1 MNVELKICV
10 ALSACLALSGA
21 FAQDVSSSGGYV
33 KDARILSI
41 QDKAEEL
48 FEREDYQRAYIIYR
62 NELAPIG
69 DKYAQYMVGFMSMT
83 GLGVHEDPVL
93 ASAWYRLAAERDTAE
108 FIAVRDDLHRRLDA
122 IDMER
127 SDGIYLRLRREYSD
141 IAVRMREVRKDYE
154 LLRMGSGPTGTRMG
168 RSSSPVII
176 VKPREGSSMSLDAY
190 QHEVGRRMQKHLNF
204 IVRALEIERVD
215 ADKLGSTQLD
225 GLEAQVMAY
234 VSRID
239 DR

>member
-1 MNVELKICV
+1 MNVELKICI
-10 ALSACLALSGA
+10 ALSVCLALSGA

-41 QDKAEEL
+41 QEKAEEL

-62 NELAPIG
+62 NELSPIG

-141 IAVRMREVRKDYE
+141 IAVRMREVRKDFDH
-154 LLRMGSGPTGTRMG
+154 LRSGPTGSRAG

-176 VKPREGSSMSLDAY
+176 VKPREGSSMSMDAY
-190 QHEVGRRMQKHLNF
+190 EHEVIRRMQKHLDF